1 VTDSPDSVDREI
13 DALDAALRRLEAEYQ
28 MYFSGRLPRP
38 PVETRNLVTTM
49 VRRIDNQHI
58 SNYGTRFR
66 FTTLQTRFSRF
77 VTLWDNALRA
87 KEEGRAVHFVTRP
100 VAEEPRRRPDGT
112 KTVPESSVE
121 RPKVPDRV
129 LATETF
135 SDPIREME
143 RVQGLYDQLTAARRD
158 AGQDELPF
166 HKFAELVNT
175 QVSAL
180 KAKGTSEVAFRVAVK
195 DGKVALTAKPVA
207 GNRPGGAGT
216 KK

>member
-1 VTDSPDSVDREI
+1 
-13 DALDAALRRLEAEYQ
+13 
-28 MYFSGRLPRP
+28 
-38 PVETRNLVTTM
+38 
-49 VRRIDNQHI
+49 
-58 SNYGTRFR
+58 
-66 FTTLQTRFSRF
+66 
-77 VTLWDNALRA
+77 
-87 KEEGRAVHFVTRP
+87 
-100 VAEEPRRRPDGT
+100 
-112 KTVPESSVE
+112 
-121 RPKVPDRV
+121 VPDRV
-129 LATETF
+129 LAVETF

-166 HKFAELVNT
+166 HKFAELVKT

-207 GNRPGGAGT
+207 GDRPGGTGT